1 MLCGVRVRVRHRQIE
16 FQTGKAAKYSVKH
29 ARADLEKVF
38 SVFQIPNMP
47 FFKCSSN
54 NQIRNSI
61 ILVVKLLRKQNNFQ
75 IVLTGYEEHF
85 AISK

>member
-1 MLCGVRVRVRHRQIE
+1 MLCRVRVRVRHRQIE

-38 SVFQIPNMP
+38 
-47 FFKCSSN
+47 KCSSN
-54 NQIRNSI
+54 NQIQNSI